1 MADAFDLNRFV
12 TAQKP
17 VYDAVLRELAAG
29 RKSSHWMWFI
39 FPQLRGLG
47 RSSTATFYGISSE
60 AEALAYWRHP
70 LLGARLAQCCAA
82 LLRIEGKTAL
92 EVLGS
97 PDDMKL
103 KSSMTLFERA
113 APEAAIFGQV
123 LERYFDG
130 QRDRRTLELL
140 AAPGAQAVSG

>member
-1 MADAFDLNRFV
+1 MADVFNLNRFV

-17 VYDAVLRELAAG
+17 VYDAVLCELAAG
-29 RKSSHWMWFI
+29 RKTSHWMWFV
-39 FPQLRGLG
+39 FSQLRGLG
-47 RSSTATFYGISSE
+47 RSSTATFYGIASE

-70 LLGARLAQCCAA
+70 VLGARLSECCSA
-82 LLRIEGKTAL
+82 LLHIEGKTAH
-92 EVLGS
+92 EVFGS

-113 APEAAIFGQV
+113 APDAAVCAQV

-140 AAPGAQAVSG
+140 GG

>member
-1 MADAFDLNRFV
+1 MADTFDLNRFV
-12 TAQKP
+12 TAQEP
-17 VYDAVLRELAAG
+17 VYDAVVRELAAG

-47 RSSTATFYGISSE
+47 RSSTATFYGIASA

-70 LLGARLAQCCAA
+70 LLGARLLECCSV
-82 LLRIEGKTAL
+82 LLRIKGKTAL

-103 KSSMTLFERA
+103 RSSMTLFERA
-113 APEAAIFGQV
+113 APDATVFAQV
-123 LERYFDG
+123 LELYFDG
-130 QRDRRTLELL
+130 QRDSRTLELVGGPR
-140 AAPGAQAVSG
+140 A